1 MSQFLTVPFSGTAA
15 ICPACNS
22 QYPLI
27 ALSQDSLAQPSPAPP
42 TRSAAASACRPRNPR
57 DCGALCTVPSISM
70 STKSTALVQEMDT
83 DNKGVRGRLQSE
95 TERKREGERAVEE
108 FAAFVVDVVAHLAEN
123 RKKVAEDRK
132 QKTQKTTER
141 KRKIEKYTKTKDKSR
156 EKAFKAVRG
165 GAVRYETN
173 ILGPNIAQ
181 YSKQFH

>member
-42 TRSAAASACRPRNPR
+42 TRSAVASACRPRNPR

-95 TERKREGERAVEE
+95 TEREREKKRGRESSRRICSICRRCRRSFGRKPKESCRRPKTKNTKNNRAKK
-108 FAAFVVDVVAHLAEN
+108 EN
-123 RKKVAEDRK
+123 RKV
-132 QKTQKTTER
+132 
-141 KRKIEKYTKTKDKSR
+141 
-156 EKAFKAVRG
+156 
-165 GAVRYETN
+165 
-173 ILGPNIAQ
+173 
-181 YSKQFH
+181 H